1 MVIYL
6 DVVLIENFIIDL
18 FLLKSTSKV
27 LRINCITKRLFLA
40 ALLGS
45 IYTVTMV
52 ISDLRFLS
60 IMPFQILMA
69 FIIICV
75 LFKDVG
81 VKVRLKATGIFILL
95 SAMLS
100 GLCLFLSL
108 SSNYSFTIG
117 FNLKESTL
125 KNIILSLMILYLVCD
140 RVIGYLRERTFI
152 NNFIYD
158 VEIEFSNFKYNL
170 RAFLD
175 TGNELREP
183 LTNLPCILVEEK
195 YIENCKEE
203 EEKMYLIPYS
213 AVGIKGTLKGI
224 RCKSVKIRRGGE
236 AWRNI
241 EAIICPCKEVFSIE
255 NDFNALLSRGII

>member
-1 MVIYL
+1 MIYL

-27 LRINCITKRLFLA
+27 LRIKCITKRLLLA

-52 ISDLRFLS
+52 IPDLNFFTA
-60 IMPFQILMA
+60 IPFQLLVA
-69 FIIICV
+69 FIIFCV
-75 LFKDVG
+75 LFKNVG
-81 VKVRLKATGIFILL
+81 VKVKLKATGIFILL
-95 SAMLS
+95 SIMLS

-108 SSNYSFTIG
+108 SSNYSFAIG
-117 FNLKESTL
+117 FNLKENTF
-125 KNIILSLMILYLVCD
+125 KNIILSIMLIFLICD
-140 RVIGYLRERTFI
+140 RVIGYLRERTLI

-158 VEIEFSNFKYNL
+158 VEIELNNFKCNF

-195 YIENCKEE
+195 YVENCKES

-213 AVGIKGTLKGI
+213 AVGIKGNLKGI
-224 RCKSVKIRRGGE
+224 KCKSVKIRRSGE

-241 EAIICPCKEVFSIE
+241 EAIICPCDEVFSIE